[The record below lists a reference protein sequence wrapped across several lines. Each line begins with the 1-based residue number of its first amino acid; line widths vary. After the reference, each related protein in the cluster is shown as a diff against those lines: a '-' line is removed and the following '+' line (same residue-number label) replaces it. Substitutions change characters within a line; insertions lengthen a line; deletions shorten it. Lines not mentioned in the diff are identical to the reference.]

1 MRAVIEDLIKRAPAV
16 IDGAWG
22 TQLQSKGL
30 PIGACP
36 DEWNLSNPDKV
47 KEVAA
52 AYVSAGSHI
61 ILTNTFGANRLTLG
75 RHGLVDRA
83 VEINNAGVAASL
95 FAVAGT
101 GVKVFGSIGPTGVML
116 AMGESTPEEL
126 RAVFTEQAIALAQ
139 AGAHG
144 IVVETMSDIDEA
156 TIAVKA
162 AVATGLPVVAS
173 MVYGAGKAL
182 DRTIMGV
189 TPEMAAAALEE
200 AGADVIGSN
209 CGQGADTML
218 VVAQRLKAATK
229 LPLWIKP
236 NAGLPELID
245 GADVYR
251 TTPDEWAVQ
260 ASALVSA
267 GADFIGGC
275 CGTSPDFITAL
286 ADALPK
292 GAQ

>member
-1 MRAVIEDLIKRAPAV
+1 MKPVIEDLVKRAPAL

-22 TQLQSKGL
+22 TQLQTRGL

-47 KEVAA
+47 KDVAA
-52 AYVSAGSHI
+52 AYVSAGSDI

-75 RHGLVDRA
+75 RHGFADRA
-83 VEINNAGVAASL
+83 VEINKAGVSASL
-95 FAVAGT
+95 SAVHGTEVRVFA
-101 GVKVFGSIGPTGVML
+101 SIGPTGVML

-126 RAVFTEQAIALAQ
+126 LSVFTEQATALAE

-189 TPEMAAAALEE
+189 TPEMAAEALES

-218 VVAQRLKAATK
+218 IIAQRLKAATK

-236 NAGLPELID
+236 NAGLPELVD
-245 GADVYR
+245 GAAVYR
-251 TTPDEWAVQ
+251 TSPEEWAVQ
-260 ASALVSA
+260 AGALVSA

-275 CGTSPDFITAL
+275 CGTSPVFITAL
-286 ADALPK
+286 TAALSK
-292 GAQ
+292 GTQ

>member
-1 MRAVIEDLIKRAPAV
+1 MKAVIEDLVKRAPAL
-16 IDGAWG
+16 IDGPWG
-22 TQLQSKGL
+22 TQLQTHGL
-30 PIGACP
+30 PVGASP

-52 AYVSAGSHI
+52 AYVSAGSDI

-75 RHGLVDRA
+75 RHGLADRT
-83 VEINNAGVAASL
+83 VEINKAGVSASL
-95 FAVAGT
+95 SAVAGT
-101 GVKVFGSIGPTGVML
+101 GVKVFASIGPTGVML
-116 AMGESTPEEL
+116 AMGESTPDEL
-126 RAVFTEQAIALAQ
+126 LSVFTEQAIALAE

-144 IVVETMSDIDEA
+144 IVIETMSDIDEA
-156 TIAVKA
+156 TLAVKV

-189 TPEMAAAALEE
+189 TPEMAAEALES

-229 LPLWIKP
+229 LPIWLKP
-236 NAGLPELID
+236 NAGIPELVN
-245 GADVYR
+245 GAAVYR
-251 TTPDEWAVQ
+251 TTAAEWVVQ

-275 CGTSPDFITAL
+275 CGTGPLFITDLANAL
-286 ADALPK
+286 AK
-292 GAQ
+292 GV

>member
-1 MRAVIEDLIKRAPAV
+1 MKPVIEELVKHAPALL
-16 IDGAWG
+16 DGAWG
-22 TQLQSKGL
+22 TQLQSLGL

-36 DEWNLSNPDKV
+36 DEWNLTNPEKV
-47 KEVAA
+47 KEVAS
-52 AYVSAGSHI
+52 AYVAAGSDI
-61 ILTNTFGANRLTLG
+61 ILTNTFGANRITLG
-75 RHGLVDRA
+75 RHGLGDRA
-83 VEINNAGVAASL
+83 VDINKAGVSASL
-95 FAVAGT
+95 SAVASA
-101 GVKVFGSIGPTGVML
+101 GVKVFASIGPTGVML
-116 AMGESTPEEL
+116 AMGESTPDKL
-126 RAVFTEQAIALAQ
+126 LSVFTEQATALAE

-144 IVVETMSDIDEA
+144 IVVETMSDLDEA

-189 TPEMAAAALEE
+189 TPEMAAEALAE

-236 NAGLPELID
+236 NAGLPELVN
-245 GADVYR
+245 GAAVYR
-251 TTPDEWAVQ
+251 TTAAEWAVQ

-275 CGTSPDFITAL
+275 CGTSPLFITAL
-286 ADALPK
+286 ADVLPK
-292 GAQ
+292 GE

>member
-1 MRAVIEDLIKRAPAV
+1 MKPVIEELVKHAPALL
-16 IDGAWG
+16 DGAWG
-22 TQLQSKGL
+22 TQLQSLGL

-36 DEWNLSNPDKV
+36 DEWNLTNPEKV
-47 KEVAA
+47 KEVAS
-52 AYVSAGSHI
+52 AYVAAGSDI
-61 ILTNTFGANRLTLG
+61 ILTNTFGANRITLG
-75 RHGLVDRA
+75 RHGLGDRA
-83 VEINNAGVAASL
+83 VDINKAGVSASL
-95 FAVAGT
+95 SAVASA
-101 GVKVFGSIGPTGVML
+101 GVKVFASIGPTGVML
-116 AMGESTPEEL
+116 AMGESTPDKL
-126 RAVFTEQAIALAQ
+126 LSVFTEQANALAS

-144 IVVETMSDIDEA
+144 IVVETMSDLDEA

-189 TPEMAAAALEE
+189 TPEMAAEALAE

-236 NAGLPELID
+236 NAGLPELVN
-245 GADVYR
+245 GAAVYR
-251 TTPDEWAVQ
+251 TTAAEWAVQ

-275 CGTSPDFITAL
+275 CGTSPLFITAL
-286 ADALPK
+286 ADVLPK
-292 GAQ
+292 GE